1 MTQTSSVSHNPAPDA
16 TTLASMH
23 YCQAVTRQQAKNFY
37 YGLRL
42 TPEPKRSAMYAI
54 YAWMRAADDLAD
66 ADSPEDQKREQIELF
81 QRASHDAVETGQ
93 APSESPQIHQ
103 AMWPAVAHTFHEYQ
117 VPQSYLDDMIA
128 GQLLD
133 QSKKSYQTF
142 DELYSYC
149 YQVAS
154 TVGLVCITVWGYDGR
169 EETRL
174 MAEQRG
180 VALQLTNIIRDIV
193 EDAERGR
200 IYLPAD
206 ELKEYDLDINHL
218 ITDGPDKRFDQFI
231 RFQVDRAES
240 YYRRSMGL
248 ERYIDPE
255 CRPTSWAL
263 MRIYHCLLSR
273 ISRDPRRILDGRVR
287 LRKRRKLLIALNA
300 MWKRTW
306 Q

>member
-1 MTQTSSVSHNPAPDA
+1 
-16 TTLASMH
+16 MH
-23 YCQAVTRQQAKNFY
+23 YCQTVTRQQAKNFY

-42 TPEPKRSAMYAI
+42 TPEPKRSAMYAV

-66 ADSPEDQKREQIELF
+66 AESPEDQKREQIERF
-81 QRASHDAVETGQ
+81 QRASRYAVETGN
-93 APSESPQIHQ
+93 APQDTPEVHR

-117 VPQSYLDDMIA
+117 VPMSYLDDMIA

-133 QSKKSYQTF
+133 QSKKTYQTF
-142 DELYSYC
+142 DELYGYC
-149 YQVAS
+149 YKVAS

-180 VALQLTNIIRDIV
+180 IALQLTNIIRDIV

-206 ELKEYDLDINHL
+206 ELQEHNLDIDRL
-218 ITDGPDKRFDQFI
+218 ICEGPDERFDHFI
-231 RFQVDRAES
+231 RFQVERAES

-248 ERYIDPE
+248 ERFIDPE